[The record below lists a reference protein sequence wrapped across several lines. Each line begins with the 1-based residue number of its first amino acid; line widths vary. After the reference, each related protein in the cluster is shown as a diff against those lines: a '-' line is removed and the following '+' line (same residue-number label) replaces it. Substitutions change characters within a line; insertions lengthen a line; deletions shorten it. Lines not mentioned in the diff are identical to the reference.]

1 MRLLPLLRSPA
12 EYLSTV
18 SQNSTLTTLSSSS
31 WNLAA
36 FLHDS
41 STTIDKTTGTPAH
54 TVQKLGL
61 ILDNQLLCGAH
72 MAAKSW
78 SCRFALHKSCQ
89 IRHFLTMYT
98 DQLKLQGWASAI
110 SFSWNCQ
117 HLFFCTLQSM
127 GSSLKMDGYSC
138 FENHTGLW
146 RDHIDSGSEEVAHW
160 MKSESL
166 RWNNLKENGGSSCA
180 KVASFVKF
188 NGWRIVPKYC
198 LLSEMDR
205 NKAACHHQHK
215 MQLKQRFYN

>member
-61 ILDNQLLCGAH
+61 ILDNQLLCGART
-72 MAAKSW
+72 AAKSW

-127 GSSLKMDGYSC
+127 GSSLKMDGYQLLWKPHWPLKRS
-138 FENHTGLW
+138 HWLWLW
-146 RDHIDSGSEEVAHW
+146 R
-160 MKSESL
+160 
-166 RWNNLKENGGSSCA
+166 GSSLNEIW
-180 KVASFVKF
+180 KF
-188 NGWRIVPKYC
+188 KMKQPERKWRK
-198 LLSEMDR
+198 
-205 NKAACHHQHK
+205 
-215 MQLKQRFYN
+215 QLCKSGFFCEV